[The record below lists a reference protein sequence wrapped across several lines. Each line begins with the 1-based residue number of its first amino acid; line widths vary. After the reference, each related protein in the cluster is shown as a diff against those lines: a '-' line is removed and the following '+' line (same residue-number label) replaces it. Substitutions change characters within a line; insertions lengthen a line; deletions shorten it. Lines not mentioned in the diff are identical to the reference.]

1 MLPTVL
7 TDLIPK
13 PRLILITSIRAYP
26 GPGPGPGT
34 RHNISAH
41 ALHPIAIARSLA
53 SMHACMQQAETV
65 YHS

>member
-13 PRLILITSIRAYP
+13 PRLILITSFRAYP

-41 ALHPIAIARSLA
+41 ALHPILVPRVQVISVHNHVLQ
-53 SMHACMQQAETV
+53 CKCI
-65 YHS
+65 